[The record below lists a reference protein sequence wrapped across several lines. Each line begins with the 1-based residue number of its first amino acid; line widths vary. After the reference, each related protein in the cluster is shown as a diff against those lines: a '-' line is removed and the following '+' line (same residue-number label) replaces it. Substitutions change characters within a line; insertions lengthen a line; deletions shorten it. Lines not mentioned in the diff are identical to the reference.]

1 MPTPLELPSSPA
13 EAFASLDAMRFDVA
27 LLPIF
32 EDVRPLRGVAAF
44 LDWREREWLS
54 RILLDR
60 SFAGAQETT
69 LLTPARRSGYVQRVV
84 LFGVGPWSD
93 WGERACGRFL
103 DRALEVGAELGAGP
117 SLLEL
122 PRYWSPS
129 EREARLLWLCAYVSD
144 SALVREGRLH
154 APQVVLSGPCG
165 DPTGI

>member
-1 MPTPLELPSSPA
+1 MS
-13 EAFASLDAMRFDVA
+13 FDVA

-60 SFAGAQETT
+60 SFAGEENTT

-84 LFGVGPWSD
+84 LFGVGSWRG
-93 WGERACGRFL
+93 WGEQTTGRFL
-103 DRALEVGAELGAGP
+103 DRALEVGAQLGAGP

-122 PRYWSPS
+122 PRYWEPS
-129 EREARLLWLCAYVSD
+129 ERESRLSWLCAYVSG
-144 SALVREGRLH
+144 SPFVREGRVK

-165 DPTGI
+165 DAGDI